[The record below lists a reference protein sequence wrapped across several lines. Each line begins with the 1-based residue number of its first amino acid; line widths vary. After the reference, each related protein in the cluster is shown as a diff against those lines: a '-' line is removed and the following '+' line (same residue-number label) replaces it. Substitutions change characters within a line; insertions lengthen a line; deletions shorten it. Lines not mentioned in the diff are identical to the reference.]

1 MSIALKTNEW
11 NSLKV
16 QFRELVRDESLRGEL
31 EKFFDDEI
39 RRRFGMAISGAVEAA
54 EIEESRSVREESPMQ
69 RILIATLMAFFFGL
83 FSMPVSQSAPANGL
97 GRWLG
102 GQGDLAA
109 KYDLLSATPVSSL
122 LSLPSLSSLSLL
134 FGLRTS
140 LAMDPTTCSRV
151 CSP

>member
-54 EIEESRSVREESPMQ
+54 EIEESRS
-69 RILIATLMAFFFGL
+69 
-83 FSMPVSQSAPANGL
+83 L
-97 GRWLG
+97 GRRVRCKNPHSDADGFLLWPVQHAGFAIGSSEWLG
-102 GQGDLAA
+102 PLA
-109 KYDLLSATPVSSL
+109 
-122 LSLPSLSSLSLL
+122 
-134 FGLRTS
+134 RR
-140 LAMDPTTCSRV
+140 SRR
-151 CSP
+151 SRR

>member
-54 EIEESRSVREESPMQ
+54 
-69 RILIATLMAFFFGL
+69 
-83 FSMPVSQSAPANGL
+83 
-97 GRWLG
+97 
-102 GQGDLAA
+102 
-109 KYDLLSATPVSSL
+109 
-122 LSLPSLSSLSLL
+122 
-134 FGLRTS
+134 
-140 LAMDPTTCSRV
+140 
-151 CSP
+151 